1 MSTELAA
8 SGSRVKY
15 YYCTEDANGDISA
28 TAPTFHPIRFN
39 TSSLSRDTAQIDSNE
54 INPARQR
61 PVSRQGTNSI
71 QGQIVSEFA
80 FGALD
85 ALIAACLQSTWQN
98 QATITGTTISAAA
111 ADNSFNDSGNG
122 FVTAG
127 FVVGNRVTVTGFTG
141 DTANNIVDGIV
152 TSVAA
157 GKIIIGGTDGDV
169 IADDAAG
176 ESVTIQTVGDWLYV
190 GATVPTIAILERHAD
205 VTASAT
211 ITGTTISAAASDN
224 SFNDSGNGFVTA
236 GFAVG
241 NRVNVR
247 GFTGDTANN
256 ITAGI
261 ITSVAA
267 GKIIIGGTDGD
278 VIVDDA
284 AGESVTI
291 ELAGDYLYRGCR
303 VSEGGCAFPLNAA
316 ALFTCNVVGLSAEEY
331 NVPAGATLN
340 AATDTGM
347 MVTTSG
353 YLREDGTLINYA
365 TDYNFTL
372 TNNMNPLFSLFQ
384 RGAYSVENGIFNASG
399 TMTAYFPNGDL
410 FGKYIDETETNH
422 MVRIED
428 QAGTS
433 WYRFI
438 FPSVNYTQA
447 SKDVGG
453 QGALLP
459 QYTLSAGYDG
469 VSTVIIE
476 RTT

>member
-1 MSTELAA
+1 MDLAA

-15 YYCTEDANGDISA
+15 YYCVEDANGDIHA
-28 TAPTFHPIRFN
+28 TTPTFQPIRFN

-85 ALIAACLQSTWQN
+85 YLIAACLQSTWQN
-98 QATITGTTISAAA
+98 QATITGTTLSAAA
-111 ADNSFNDSGNG
+111 SDNSFNDSGNG
-122 FVTAG
+122 FVAAG
-127 FVVGNRVTVTGFTG
+127 FVVGNRITVTGFTG
-141 DTANNIVDGIV
+141 DTANNVTDAVITSVAAGKIIVSGATLVNDSAGESVTIQTAGDWLYVGSTVPTIAILERHADVTASATITGTTISATASDNSYNDSGNGFVTAGFEVGNRVNVRGFTGNTANNITAGII

-176 ESVTIQTVGDWLYV
+176 ESVTI
-190 GATVPTIAILERHAD
+190 
-205 VTASAT
+205 
-211 ITGTTISAAASDN
+211 
-224 SFNDSGNGFVTA
+224 
-236 GFAVG
+236 
-241 NRVNVR
+241 
-247 GFTGDTANN
+247 
-256 ITAGI
+256 
-261 ITSVAA
+261 
-267 GKIIIGGTDGD
+267 
-278 VIVDDA
+278 
-284 AGESVTI
+284 
-291 ELAGDYLYRGCR
+291 ELAGDYLHRGCR
-303 VSEGGCAFPLNAA
+303 VSEASCAFPLNAA
-316 ALFTCNVVGLSAEEY
+316 ALFTCNAVGVSTEEY
-331 NVPAGATLN
+331 NVPATATLN
-340 AATDTGM
+340 AATSTGM

-353 YLREDGTLINYA
+353 YLREDGTTINYA

-384 RGAYSVENGIFNASG
+384 REAYSVENGVFNASG

-422 MVRIED
+422 VVRLED